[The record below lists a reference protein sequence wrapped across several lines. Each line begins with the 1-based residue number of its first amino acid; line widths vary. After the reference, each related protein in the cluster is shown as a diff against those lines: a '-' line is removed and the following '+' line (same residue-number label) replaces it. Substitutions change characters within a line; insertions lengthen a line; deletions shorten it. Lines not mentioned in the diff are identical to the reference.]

1 MIFEKQNSVLQIGVY
16 SEKTD
21 SLYRQVQS
29 LYSSYNL
36 DSAHQ
41 SLKKTYEAVKRQDR
55 LTIAFIGKY
64 NAGKSNII
72 KALTGDQSIIT
83 DSDVSTDKVTSYS
96 WGKNILITD
105 TPGLY
110 TNENEVHDKLALEA
124 IRDSDLLVY
133 CITYEL
139 FEPETRDDFIKLAT
153 QYRSKMFLVINKMSK
168 EAGEY
173 DILVKGYT
181 KTINK
186 TLAPEYSLIDF
197 SHAFIDA
204 LDYIEA
210 IKDGDNEA
218 ITESHFT
225 DFIDIL
231 NLFISKRGIAGKL
244 LTPLTILLHSIE
256 DASISLE
263 NDEHIKQGKA
273 LIVKLCRVIDEK
285 KRSFIRESSQAI
297 LKLANEYISKGDEI
311 ARQLEQPDF
320 SYGESDFQSFSEP
333 IQQQACDAISSCFE
347 HYAQEV
353 DDEAKKV
360 LTSEQ
365 AIHFFNED
373 KKILKTTI
381 EGQGNNKEV
390 FGKIQKGLGE
400 VTSKAAPKVTSKFAK
415 LANIVDGE
423 EITIWTVN
431 GSDLH
436 ELVKNIGHKLGHK
449 FKPYEALRISEKIAK
464 ASKWLGPIL
473 TGVGTVVELVG
484 ILAEK
489 RADRKLEEAK
499 EGAKLTFKGMAEE
512 TELYYKTQIEDAAKE
527 FDAIRN
533 ALEDELN
540 EIEDLSNNN
549 QKLRDQLSGLKKEI
563 QSLVHEIEVY

>member
-1 MIFEKQNSVLQIGVY
+1 MDSVLQIGVF

-21 SLYRQVQS
+21 SLYKQVQS
-29 LYSSYNL
+29 IYSSHNL
-36 DSAHQ
+36 DSVYQ
-41 SLKKTYEAVKRQDR
+41 SLKETYEAVKRQDK

-72 KALTGDQSIIT
+72 KALTGEKSIIT
-83 DSDVSTDKVTSYS
+83 DSDISTDRVTSYS

-110 TNENEVHDKLALEA
+110 TNENEVHDELALEA

-139 FEPETRDDFIKLAT
+139 FEPETRDDFIKLAA

-173 DILVKGYT
+173 DFLVKGYT

-210 IKDGDNEA
+210 IMDDDKEA
-218 ITESHFT
+218 ITESHFI

-231 NLFISKRGIAGKL
+231 NHFISKRGIAGKL
-244 LTPLTILLHSIE
+244 LTPLTILFHSLE
-256 DASISLE
+256 DASIALE

-285 KRSFIRESSQAI
+285 KRSFIRECSQEI
-297 LKLANEYISKGDEI
+297 QKLANAYILKGDEI

-320 SYGESDFQSFSEP
+320 YYGESDFQSFSEP

-347 HYAQEV
+347 RYAQEA

-365 AIHFFNED
+365 AIHFFSED
-373 KKILKTTI
+373 KKLLKTTI
-381 EGQGNNKEV
+381 EGKDNNNEV
-390 FGKIQKGLGE
+390 FGKIQQGIGN
-400 VTSKAAPKVTSKFAK
+400 VASKAAPKVASKFAK

-423 EITIWTVN
+423 KITIWTVN

-436 ELVKNIGHKLGHK
+436 KLVKSIGHKLGHK
-449 FKPYEALRISEKIAK
+449 FKPYEALKISEKLAK

-473 TGVGTVVELVG
+473 TGVGTVVELIG

-489 RADRKLEEAK
+489 RAERKLEEAK

-527 FDAIRN
+527 FDDIRN
-533 ALEDELN
+533 ALEDELT
-540 EIEDLSNNN
+540 EIETLSKNNIN
-549 QKLRDQLSGLKKEI
+549 LRNQLSEKKKEI
-563 QSLVHEIEVY
+563 QSLIHEIEVY